1 MESRKYLLFDVET
14 NGLPV
19 KRYSSLKNYDNWPR
33 VVQIAWGIYEE
44 NGKLLKIKDYIIKPN
59 NFTITKESEKIHRIS
74 HEYAFKNGS
83 DIKTVLSEFIC
94 DLSSVEYIIA
104 HNLDFDYKV
113 ISCEI
118 NRLNLKSNINNLKKI
133 CTMQCSTD
141 FCKLGEQKNNKYKWP
156 KLSELYYKIFNEI
169 PEGVHNALVD
179 IEICN
184 ACLKELIKKDIISL

>member
-74 HEYAFKNGS
+74 HE
-83 DIKTVLSEFIC
+83 
-94 DLSSVEYIIA
+94 
-104 HNLDFDYKV
+104 
-113 ISCEI
+113 
-118 NRLNLKSNINNLKKI
+118 
-133 CTMQCSTD
+133 
-141 FCKLGEQKNNKYKWP
+141 
-156 KLSELYYKIFNEI
+156 
-169 PEGVHNALVD
+169 
-179 IEICN
+179 
-184 ACLKELIKKDIISL
+184 